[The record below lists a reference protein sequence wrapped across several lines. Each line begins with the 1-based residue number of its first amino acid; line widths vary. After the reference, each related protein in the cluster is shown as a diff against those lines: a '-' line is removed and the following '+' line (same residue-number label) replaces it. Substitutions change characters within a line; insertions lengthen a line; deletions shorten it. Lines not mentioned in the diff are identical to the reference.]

1 MAQLPEPVPA
11 SVRDVLVPAVQI
23 LQCTDVSVAPRH
35 LTAQGTV
42 RLTDTC
48 SASSEKLRGSD
59 HGAVRQRKERLESEV
74 HADLTAPVP
83 GFTHGDGAVGGDVDE
98 KLSEYVALYRY
109 GLDFNPFQKSVI
121 GVPVSVDVSVYADAS
136 AGKEPVPRLFVGDA
150 SVLLDLAAA
159 RRRTFNSFLPVGEKK
174 PVRPVYPVCYVLYR
188 LTSHITPMPVLIRV
202 AKVAELFLEF
212 VFVEEPARFGI
223 MVLYDGQCRVVY
235 DPGDIYHITKVSEVI
250 AVVQFYCQCPHD
262 IIIAHFM
269 ALLITAFHPTAKARG
284 LSQQYICN
292 FGCKQRLP
300 IILLWHLL
308 DNCTI

>member
-1 MAQLPEPVPA
+1 M
-11 SVRDVLVPAVQI
+11 PAVQI
-23 LQCTDVSVAPRH
+23 LQCTGVSVAPRH
-35 LTAQGTV
+35 LAAQGAV

-59 HGAVRQRKERLESEV
+59 HGAVRQCKERLESEV
-74 HADLTAPVP
+74 YADLTAPVP

-109 GLDFNPFQKSVI
+109 GPDFDPFQESVI
-121 GVPVSVDVSVYADAS
+121 GVPVSVDMSVYADAS

-223 MVLYDGQCRVVY
+223 MVLYDGQGRVVY
-235 DPGDIYHITKVSEVI
+235 DTGDVYHVVQVSEV
-250 AVVQFYCQCPHD
+250 VVVIQFD
-262 IIIAHFM
+262 
-269 ALLITAFHPTAKARG
+269 G
-284 LSQQYICN
+284 
-292 FGCKQRLP
+292 
-300 IILLWHLL
+300 
-308 DNCTI
+308 

>member
-11 SVRDVLVPAVQI
+11 SVRDVLVSAVQI

-35 LTAQGTV
+35 LAAQGAV
-42 RLTDTC
+42 CLADAC
-48 SASSEKLRGSD
+48 STSSEKLRESD
-59 HGAVRQRKERLESEV
+59 HCTVRQRKERLESEV

-109 GLDFNPFQKSVI
+109 GLDFDPFQESVI
-121 GVPVSVDVSVYADAS
+121 GVPVSVDMSVYADAS

-159 RRRTFNSFLPVGEKK
+159 GRRTFNSFLPIGEKQ
-174 PVRPVYPVCYVLYR
+174 PVRPVYPVGYVLYR

-223 MVLYDGQCRVVY
+223 MVLYDGQGRVVY
-235 DPGDIYHITKVSEVI
+235 DTGDVYHVVQVSEVI
-250 AVVQFYCQCPHD
+250 AVVQFYRQCPHD
-262 IIIAHFM
+262 IIIAHFYG
-269 ALLITAFHPTAKARG
+269 ITHYRLSSHGQGTWAFPAV
-284 LSQQYICN
+284 
-292 FGCKQRLP
+292 
-300 IILLWHLL
+300 HL
-308 DNCTI
+308 